1 MLCSAEFVGGPSDGG
16 RGSGDG
22 AGCRACVGPGGG
34 RGGSH
39 FGVGKPV
46 VLFPFHP
53 AVLKPDFNLPL
64 GQHQGVRDLDAPP
77 PSQIAVI
84 VEFLL
89 QF

>member
-1 MLCSAEFVGGPSDGG
+1 MLCSAEFVWGPSVGG

-34 RGGSH
+34 GSH
-39 FGVGKPV
+39 FGVRKPV

-53 AVLKPDFNLPL
+53 SVLKPDFNLPF
-64 GQHQGVRDLDAPP
+64 GQHQGVCDLDAPP
-77 PSQIAVI
+77 TSQIAVI
-84 VEFLL
+84 MEFLL